1 MTLYFE
7 LNNKKLIKR
16 MSEAKIFIQEFE
28 QVNFNTNLHNSF
40 NTIDNLQN
48 VFKDLHKALNYSKAE
63 IEEVI
68 YNENNGSVTKS
79 MLKSYVDF
87 ITRFKENY
95 GYKVHLEYFSKDEFT
110 EDYAIVLDTDVNELL
125 KKRVDDYTWLRKEFD
140 LNVIS
145 K

>member
-7 LNNKKLIKR
+7 INNRKLVERI
-16 MSEAKIFIQEFE
+16 SESKTFIEQFE
-28 QVNFNTNLHNSF
+28 QVNFNTNLQDSF
-40 NTIDNLQN
+40 KTSDNLPN
-48 VFKDLHKALNYSKAE
+48 VFKDLHKTLNYSKAE

-68 YNENNGSVTKS
+68 YNEENGSVTKL
-79 MLKSYVDF
+79 MLKSYIDF
-87 ITRFKENY
+87 ITLFEKNY
-95 GYKVHLEYFSKDEFT
+95 GYKVHLEYFSEEEFT
-110 EDYAIVLDTDVNELL
+110 KDYAIVLDTDVNELL

>member
-1 MTLYFE
+1 MKLYFE

-16 MSEAKIFIQEFE
+16 MSEAKIFIREFE

-40 NTIDNLQN
+40 NTSDNLQN

-63 IEEVI
+63 TEEVI
-68 YNENNGSVTKS
+68 YNENNGSVTES

-87 ITRFKENY
+87 ITLFEENY

-125 KKRVDDYTWLRKEFD
+125 KNRVDDYTWLRKEFD
-140 LNVIS
+140 LTVIS